1 MNKYGKVMLW
11 LLGVVILL
19 LCIQFPANKV
29 IPNWKAVPQPLA
41 GQTIIIDPGHGGP
54 DGGAKGK
61 NNTDEKDITL
71 KVAKLTRDYLQGAG
85 AVVYLTR
92 EEDKDLADKETKGF
106 SRRKS
111 EDIRKRIEFIHE
123 QEADFFISIHLNAIP
138 DARWSGAQTF
148 YYPSFPENKH
158 LATMIQSEIKL
169 NMENTDR
176 TPLQIDHMYLLKHTE
191 VPGALVE
198 LGFLSNEK
206 ERTLLEDPAY
216 QDQLAASVYKG
227 MIRYKVEEME
237 KE

>member
-29 IPNWKAVPQPLA
+29 IPSWKAVPQPLA

>member
-1 MNKYGKVMLW
+1 MNKYGKAMLW

-29 IPNWKAVPQPLA
+29 LPNWKAVPQPLA
-41 GQTIIIDPGHGGP
+41 GQTIVIDPGHGGP

-61 NNTDEKDITL
+61 NNTDEKNITL

-138 DARWSGAQTF
+138 DTRWSGAQTF